1 MSQAPYEDIA
11 TNTDVIPTQKIMQ
24 DLMTKVLS
32 LKAQVDQL
40 TAAMEPRSPSSPMPS
55 ASVPYSD
62 VTGLSATPLCD
73 ITSVPTIPI
82 LTQLSVREVLIWQ
95 EGLTTLDFQHSPMPV
110 DPVHYVEKSVLTSAL
125 NKLRRST
132 ISAASAFSIHYN
144 SDNIHKIDAN
154 NLNLLLFHT
163 LVPAS
168 KTEFKALFNSSIRFK
183 PLEEA
188 FQPQQLHL
196 ATLLDATLSYL
207 KDVSLFHRF
216 LTQGCTTPAQ
226 ELKLD
231 YLPLMTDAKQGYISM
246 VLNLIPHDYGST
258 LLNLLDPAV
267 LKRTRFL
274 EDFLNLLRQQ
284 INYIYPT
291 VQAEV
296 HPSVQVKVHPSVQV
310 KVHPSVQVVSSTV
323 APAAFLLSN
332 TCLLP
337 LTMQRDSSI
346 RATTAST
353 SVATPV
359 STSLATPAS
368 TSVATPVSTSVATPN
383 RIPIATP
390 TRTAAKDQVPR
401 DAPQLPRGV
410 TQMARDPS
418 AHTSDSNK
426 YQLSSSTNINA
437 IWLQDPYE
445 HHDSSSQ
452 YLMWHHPQSFVPT
465 GLMVTIPKA
474 TVIYCPV
481 PTYMYR
487 PHTNL
492 HTPSIGR
499 LTNSPHVLEDTYSV
513 DPSFFPLS
521 VATPV
526 PLSAA
531 YNTTSSVATPVSHS
545 VATPVSH
552 SVATPDAISVADPG
566 QIIHDSGQLSDTPGQ
581 LTDDIHG
588 TTRAT
593 PTKGSSP
600 LSTTISTRYDSPVR
614 VPSCVYQPR
623 EIPHAPPI
631 GMLTNCLHVLKDTY
645 SGYPSFFPLPPQPH
659 DTTLPWSSPLE
670 LAPEEIDTPLSS
682 NHPNLLELPAKPNI
696 PDSLRS
702 RCRPV
707 PPFCTTYVPHAAI
720 RLFHLHNY
728 VRVKNRTN

>member
-1 MSQAPYEDIA
+1 LHLSSMSQASYEDIA
-11 TNTDVIPTQKIMQ
+11 TNTDVIPTQKDMQ
-24 DLMTKVLS
+24 DLMIILVS
-32 LKAQVDQL
+32 LKAQIDHL
-40 TAAMEPRSPSSPMPS
+40 TAAMEARSPSSPMPS
-55 ASVPYSD
+55 ASVPYPN
-62 VTGLSATPLCD
+62 VTGLHAIPLCD
-73 ITSVPTIPI
+73 STSVPTIPI

-95 EGLTTLDFQHSPMPV
+95 EGLTTLDFQHFPMPV
-110 DPVHYVEKSVLTSAL
+110 DPVHYVQKSVLTSAL
-125 NKLRRST
+125 NKLGRST

-144 SDNIHKIDAN
+144 SHNIHKIDAN

-163 LVPAS
+163 LAPTS

-188 FQPQQLHL
+188 FQPQQLYL

-226 ELKLD
+226 ELELD
-231 YLPLMTDAKQGYISM
+231 YLPLMTDTKQGYISM
-246 VLNLIPHDYGST
+246 VLDQIPHDYGST

-274 EDFLNLLRQQ
+274 EDFLNLLRQE
-284 INYIYPT
+284 INDIYPT
-291 VQAEV
+291 VQAKQRP
-296 HPSVQVKVHPSVQV
+296 HSLCLTC
-310 KVHPSVQVVSSTV
+310 TV
-323 APAAFLLSN
+323 E
-332 TCLLP
+332 
-337 LTMQRDSSI
+337 D
-346 RATTAST
+346 T
-353 SVATPV
+353 SVATPDQI
-359 STSLATPAS
+359 SAPTPDQI
-368 TSVATPVSTSVATPN
+368 SVATPDQISVATPDQ
-383 RIPIATP
+383 ISVATSDQISVATSDQISVATPDQISVATPDQISVATP

-410 TQMARDPS
+410 TKMARDPS
-418 AHTSDSNK
+418 SHSSDSNK
-426 YQLSSSTNINA
+426 YQLSSNTNINA

-474 TVIYCPV
+474 AVIYCPV

-499 LTNSPHVLEDTYSV
+499 LTNSLHVLEDTYSV

-521 VATPV
+521 
-526 PLSAA
+526 
-531 YNTTSSVATPVSHS
+531 
-545 VATPVSH
+545 
-552 SVATPDAISVADPG
+552 
-566 QIIHDSGQLSDTPGQ
+566 
-581 LTDDIHG
+581 
-588 TTRAT
+588 
-593 PTKGSSP
+593 
-600 LSTTISTRYDSPVR
+600 
-614 VPSCVYQPR
+614 
-623 EIPHAPPI
+623 
-631 GMLTNCLHVLKDTY
+631 
-645 SGYPSFFPLPPQPH
+645 PQPH

-670 LAPEEIDTPLSS
+670 LAPEEIDTPLPS